1 MIKKKDKDIFISLNL
16 LKNTIKKEDEEE
28 DEEEEEEEEDED
40 EEEERGE
47 SPRVKGKF

>member
-16 LKNTIKKEDEEE
+16 LKNTIKKE
-28 DEEEEEEEEDED
+28 EEEEDED

>member
-28 DEEEEEEEEDED
+28 DED

>member
-16 LKNTIKKEDEEE
+16 LQNTIKKEE
-28 DEEEEEEEEDED
+28 DDDDED